1 MALHVSRE
9 GKALP
14 STETRHCEQR
24 SGQTHVLE
32 SPTSGQGMK
41 VVETRIPDVKI
52 VTPIKHGDHRGFF
65 SEIHNKRALAKAG
78 IHLDFVQDN
87 HTLSPQKGTIRGLHF
102 QTPPFAQDK
111 LVRVVR
117 GAIFDVAV
125 DLRQGSPTFGK
136 HVTAVISAEE
146 WNQILVP
153 IGFAHG
159 FCTLEPNT
167 EVIYKVTNYYS
178 ASHDKG
184 LLWNDP
190 DLGIDWPVAEEEAIL
205 SDKDIR
211 LPRLGELP
219 DYFVWGAG

>member
-1 MALHVSRE
+1 MQVI
-9 GKALP
+9 
-14 STETRHCEQR
+14 ST
-24 SGQTHVLE
+24 S
-32 SPTSGQGMK
+32 
-41 VVETRIPDVKI
+41 IPDVI
-52 VTPIKHGDHRGFF
+52 VITPARYGDRRGFF
-65 SEIHNKRALAKAG
+65 SETYNRRALAEAG
-78 IHLDFVQDN
+78 IDLEFVQDN
-87 HTLSPQKGTIRGLHF
+87 HSLSGERGTIRGLHF
-102 QTPPFAQDK
+102 QTPPYAQDK

-125 DLRQGSPTFGK
+125 DLRKGSPTFGK
-136 HVTAVISAEE
+136 HVSAVISAAE
-146 WNQILVP
+146 WNQILLP

-190 DLGIDWPVAEEEAIL
+190 DLGIDWPIPGQQATL
-205 SDKDIR
+205 SEKDRR
-211 LPRLGELP
+211 LPRLRELP